1 MQNTQTSILKQL
13 SKEQKF
19 KLIGEIASLM
29 ISSDLHINYRLKDI
43 RDIFMPAVDAN
54 QFRIYHNKNGFPV
67 GFICWAFLSDEIDKL
82 YGEGKYKLKPTDWN
96 SGKNGWIIE
105 NIAPFGH
112 GKQIMSELRYK
123 IFPNQI
129 GKALMFSKDKKEL
142 RIVKIRGGKA
152 SEAEETRNNSKNATE
167 TDVL

>member
-43 RDIFMPAVDAN
+43 RDIFMPAVDTN

-67 GFICWAFLSDEIDKL
+67 GFICWAFLSEKIDKL

-96 SGKNGWIIE
+96 SGKNFWIIE
-105 NIAPFGH
+105 LIAPFGH
-112 GKQIMSELRYK
+112 GKQIISELRYK
-123 IFPNQI
+123 IFPNQT

-142 RIVKIRGGKA
+142 RVVKIRGFG
-152 SEAEETRNNSKNATE
+152 SNSTNTIEEKF
-167 TDVL
+167 